1 MAFPRQRLR
10 RLRQTENLRKMVRET
25 TLSSDD
31 FIYPLFAVHG
41 KGIKKRFLP
50 CRGIISSLL
59 IIL

>member
-41 KGIKKRFLP
+41 KGIKKRDSFHAGEL
-50 CRGIISSLL
+50 SAVY
-59 IIL
+59 